1 MSAFAL
7 GKSGSQ
13 AFDLT
18 ILFYAG
24 ALLVNRVCQTHVTHT
39 YTAISL
45 STIAGWVTQEYTQPG
60 TAIEKPAVAGGGK
73 NPLPVLRSSTCRPG
87 RLLSSS
93 AMTQQ
98 FF

>member
-7 GKSGSQ
+7 GKSGSH

-45 STIAGWVTQEYTQPG
+45 STIAGWVTQDYTQPG
-60 TAIEKPAVAGGGK
+60 TARTRGCRWGKKPTPSSQKLNKAARASVVVISNDTAV
-73 NPLPVLRSSTCRPG
+73 
-87 RLLSSS
+87 
-93 AMTQQ
+93 